1 MEKKNRWFAK
11 GPIEDDSDRMTFKD
25 IIACII
31 AQYMI
36 LAPIV
41 FGAVIIMF
49 LLLFILTRFMK

>member
-1 MEKKNRWFAK
+1 MWGKNRFRK
-11 GPIEDDSDRMTFKD
+11 KEKLDDIDRMTFKD

-41 FGAVIIMF
+41 FGAILIMF
-49 LLLFILTRFMK
+49 LLLLIMTKLMR